1 MLIPQNQIRH
11 KNWVFTPMKPE
22 FHTAISMCSLAHPD
36 KKTGRNSVF
45 GAAVRSGKG
54 TLKTKGS

>member
-36 KKTGRNSVF
+36 KKQAETLCL
-45 GAAVRSGKG
+45 ALLYAVGKAH
-54 TLKTKGS
+54 